1 MPGDETILAIDL
13 GTSGPKVALV
23 SVQGEVI
30 TGASRPTTLLL
41 PPGGGAEQD
50 PDQWWSAIVD
60 AAAQVRAHPR
70 FDPDAVAAVS
80 VTAQWAGTVP
90 VDADGNAIGNAILW
104 MDTRGAPDVR
114 ALCKGWLS
122 VEGYALRKAAA
133 WVRKTGG
140 APSLNGKDPVGHIL
154 WLQRTDPERFD
165 ATHMFLEPKDY
176 LNLRLT
182 GTFAASYDSIA
193 MHWVTDNRDIDAIHY
208 DDGLLAL
215 TGLPRDKLPPL
226 RAATDVLGTLCARAS
241 KDLGLPSTVPVVCGT
256 PDVQSAAIGSGAVGP
271 AKAHLYLGTSSWIST
286 HVPFKKTDLLR
297 NIASL
302 PSALP
307 GQYFVGNSQET
318 AGGCLNWL
326 RDGVLFGSDALG
338 QDVPPDDVFERMD
351 ALADSAPPG
360 SDSVIFTPWLIG
372 ERCPVADERV
382 RGSFLN
388 LSLSTSRAHLA
399 RAVLEG
405 VAYNTRWLLRAVE
418 RFIGTPLPS
427 LRVVG
432 GGGRSDL
439 WCQIH
444 ADVLGR
450 PIEQVRDPIQVNALG
465 AAMVGALGIG
475 ALRPEDIA
483 DRVDVVRTYEP
494 RAVYRQRYDAL
505 FEAFLDHYKS
515 SKGFFRRL
523 NHPA

>member
-1 MPGDETILAIDL
+1 LGDATILAIDL

-23 SVQGEVI
+23 TVGGKVL
-30 TGASRPTTLLL
+30 TTASRPTTLLL

-50 PDQWWSAIVD
+50 PEDWWRAIVQ
-60 AAAQVRAHPR
+60 ATAEVREHPD
-70 FDPDAVAAVS
+70 FVAGAIAAVS

-90 VDADGNAIGNAILW
+90 VDEAGNALGNAILW
-104 MDTRGAPDVR
+104 MDTRGAPDAR
-114 ALCKGWLS
+114 ALCKGWVS
-122 VEGYALRKAAA
+122 IEGYAPRKAAA
-133 WVRKTGG
+133 WIRKTGG

-154 WLQRTDPERFD
+154 WLARADRPRYD
-165 ATHMFLEPKDY
+165 AARWFLEPKDY

-182 GTFAASYDSIA
+182 GTAAASYDSIA
-193 MHWVTDNRDIDAIHY
+193 MHWVTDNRNIDAVAY

-215 TGLPRDKLPPL
+215 TGLPADKLPPL
-226 RAATDVLGTLCARAS
+226 RAATDILDPLCARAAEE
-241 KDLGLPSTVPVVCGT
+241 LGLPSGVPVVCGT
-256 PDVQSAAIGSGAVGP
+256 PDVQSAAVGSGAVGP

-286 HVPFKKTDLLR
+286 HVRFKKTDLLR

-326 RDGVLFGSDALG
+326 RDGVLFGDDALG
-338 QDVPPDDVFERMD
+338 HDVPPDDVFARID
-351 ALADSAPPG
+351 ALAESVPAG
-360 SDSVIFTPWLIG
+360 SDNVVFTPWLIG

-405 VAYNTRWLLRAVE
+405 VAYNTRWLLRTVE

-432 GGGRSDL
+432 GGGKSDL

-450 PIEQVRDPIQVNALG
+450 PIEQVRDPIAVNALG
-465 AAMVGALGIG
+465 AALIG
-475 ALRPEDIA
+475 ALAIDAIREEDLA
-483 DRVDVVRTYEP
+483 DSVEVVRTFEP
-494 RAVYRQRYDAL
+494 RDAYRERYDAL

-515 SKGFFRRL
+515 SKSFFRRL
-523 NHPA
+523 NHH

>member
-1 MPGDETILAIDL
+1 MGDATILAIDL

-23 SVQGEVI
+23 SVSGSVLA
-30 TGASRPTTLLL
+30 TASRPTTLIL

-50 PDQWWSAIVD
+50 PDDWWRAIVEATAELRD
-60 AAAQVRAHPR
+60 HPN
-70 FDPDAVAAVS
+70 FDPGAIAAVC
-80 VTAQWAGTVP
+80 VTAQWAGTVC
-90 VDADGNAIGNAILW
+90 VDQAGNALGNAILW
-104 MDTRGAPDVR
+104 MDTRGAPDAR
-114 ALCKGWLS
+114 ALCKGWVS
-122 VEGYALRKAAA
+122 VEGYAPRKVAA
-133 WVRKTGG
+133 WIRKTGG

-154 WLQRTDPERFD
+154 WLKRADRERYD

-182 GTFAASYDSIA
+182 GTMAASFDSIA
-193 MHWVTDNRDIDAIHY
+193 MHWVTDNRNIDAIAY

-215 TGLPRDKLPPL
+215 TGLPAKKLPPL
-226 RAATDVLGTLCARAS
+226 RAATDILDPLHADAAEALGVP
-241 KDLGLPSTVPVVCGT
+241 KGIPVVCGT
-256 PDVQSAAIGSGAVGP
+256 PDVQSAAVGSGAIGP
-271 AKAHLYLGTSSWIST
+271 AKAHLYLGTSSWISA

-307 GQYFVGNSQET
+307 GQYFIGDSQET

-326 RDGVLFGSDALG
+326 RDGVLFGDDALG
-338 QDVPPDDVFERMD
+338 RHTPPDDVFPRLD
-351 ALADSAPPG
+351 ALAESAPPG
-360 SDSVIFTPWLIG
+360 SDNVVFTPWLIG

-418 RFIGTPLPS
+418 RFMGSPLPS

-432 GGGRSDL
+432 GGGKSSL

-450 PIEQVRDPIQVNALG
+450 TIEQVRDPLSVNALG
-465 AAMVGALGIG
+465 AGLVGALGIG
-475 ALRPEDIA
+475 AIEQRDIA
-483 DRVDVVRTYEP
+483 QSVEVVRTFEP
-494 RAVYRQRYDAL
+494 RAVYRERYDAL
-505 FEAFLDHYKS
+505 FDAFLDHYKS
-515 SKGFFRRL
+515 SKSFFRRL
-523 NHPA
+523 NHHS

>member
-1 MPGDETILAIDL
+1 MSRDDIILAIDL

-23 SVQGEVI
+23 SVRGIVL
-30 TGASRPTTLLL
+30 ASTSRSTSLVL

-50 PDQWWSAIVD
+50 PDDWWRAILEATAELRSHAAFD
-60 AAAQVRAHPR
+60 A
-70 FDPDAVAAVS
+70 DAVVAVS

-90 VDADGNAIGNAILW
+90 VDAQGNALGNAIVW
-104 MDTRGAPDVR
+104 MDSRGAADVQK
-114 ALCKGWLS
+114 LCKGLVN
-122 VEGYALRKAAA
+122 VEGYAPRKLQA

-140 APSLNGKDPVGHIL
+140 APSLNGKDPVGHIH
-154 WLQRTDPERFD
+154 WLARTDPKRY
-165 ATHMFLEPKDY
+165 AAAHMFLEPKDY

-182 GTFAASYDSIA
+182 GEFAASFDSIA
-193 MHWVTDNRDIDAIHY
+193 MHWVTDNRNIDAIAY
-208 DDGLLAL
+208 DDGLLAI
-215 TGLPRDKLPPL
+215 TGLPKDKLPPL
-226 RAATDVLGTLCARAS
+226 KAATDILGTLQAS
-241 KDLGLPSTVPVVCGT
+241 AAEALGLKRSTKVVMGT
-256 PDVQSAAIGSGAVGP
+256 PDVQSAGIGAGAVGP
-271 AKAHLYLGTSSWIST
+271 AQAHLYLGTSSWISA
-286 HVPFKKTDLLR
+286 HVPFKKTDLFR

-318 AGGCLNWL
+318 AGACLSWF
-326 RDGVLFGSDALG
+326 RDGVLFG
-338 QDVPPDDVFERMD
+338 DDVLGTSAPDNFFPKLD
-351 ALADSAPPG
+351 ALAAEAPPG
-360 SDSVIFTPWLIG
+360 SDSVVFTPWLIG

-405 VAYNTRWLLRAVE
+405 VAYNTRWLLGAVE
-418 RFIGTPLPS
+418 SFVGNPLPQ

-432 GGGRSDL
+432 GGGRSEL

-450 PIEQVRDPIQVNALG
+450 PVQQVSDPLQVNALG
-465 AAMVGALGIG
+465 AGLVGALAVG
-475 ALRPEDIA
+475 ALSPEEIS
-483 DRVDVVRTYEP
+483 DRVEVVRTFEP
-494 RAVYRQRYDAL
+494 RAVYRERYEAL

-515 SKGFFRRL
+515 SRGFFRRL
-523 NHPA
+523 NPLH